1 MRPEPWLTLSDGSI
15 LTRQEQF
22 VLRQVA
28 KGEIAD
34 LKQEFGEAEEDRRL
48 RARFL
53 EELLTGELIEV
64 RIHRRGIFD
73 HQCHCRRMRLT
84 LEISKFPGF
93 ELNSCV
99 FMAPVVNTG
108 CLV

>member
-1 MRPEPWLTLSDGSI
+1 MGTAHQLLKTGFKGLEYAYAPEPWLTLSDGSI

-53 EELLTGELIEV
+53 EELLTGDLIEV
-64 RIHRRGIFD
+64 RIHRRGI
-73 HQCHCRRMRLT
+73 
-84 LEISKFPGF
+84 
-93 ELNSCV
+93 
-99 FMAPVVNTG
+99 
-108 CLV
+108 